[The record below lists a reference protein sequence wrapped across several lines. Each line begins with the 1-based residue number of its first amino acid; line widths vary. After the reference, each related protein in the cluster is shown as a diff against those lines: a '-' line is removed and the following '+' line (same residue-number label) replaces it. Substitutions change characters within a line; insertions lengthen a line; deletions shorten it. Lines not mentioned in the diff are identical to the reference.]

1 MLQNSGKLQEMNKI
15 SLQLFLKTELR
26 VLKMKGILK
35 KRLLT
40 LLWKQ
45 EKVNGLMLNLLVLY
59 YLAFPFY
66 LTNSPTDQFAHANWY
81 EITQI
86 NQAHY
91 RISLVL
97 SWSLMFY
104 VLMMK

>member
-15 SLQLFLKTELR
+15 GLQLFLKTELR

-45 EKVNGLMLNLLVLY
+45 EKVNRVMLKFVSIVLFS
-59 YLAFPFY
+59 LPF
-66 LTNSPTDQFAHANWY
+66 
-81 EITQI
+81 
-86 NQAHY
+86 
-91 RISLVL
+91 
-97 SWSLMFY
+97 
-104 VLMMK
+104 

>member
-45 EKVNGLMLNLLVLY
+45 GKVNRVMLKFVSIVLFS
-59 YLAFPFY
+59 LPF
-66 LTNSPTDQFAHANWY
+66 
-81 EITQI
+81 
-86 NQAHY
+86 
-91 RISLVL
+91 
-97 SWSLMFY
+97 
-104 VLMMK
+104 

>member
-15 SLQLFLKTELR
+15 SLQLFLKTKLR

-59 YLAFPFY
+59 YLAFPFKGEVFPQAMY
-66 LTNSPTDQFAHANWY
+66 VAPPVQGIWPTRPQTNLPMPT
-81 EITQI
+81 
-86 NQAHY
+86 
-91 RISLVL
+91 RMKSL
-97 SWSLMFY
+97 
-104 VLMMK
+104 K

>member
-26 VLKMKGILK
+26 MLKMKGILK

-45 EKVNGLMLNLLVLY
+45 EKVNRVMLKFVSIVLFS
-59 YLAFPFY
+59 LPF
-66 LTNSPTDQFAHANWY
+66 
-81 EITQI
+81 
-86 NQAHY
+86 
-91 RISLVL
+91 
-97 SWSLMFY
+97 
-104 VLMMK
+104 

>member
-35 KRLLT
+35 KRLLM

-45 EKVNGLMLNLLVLY
+45 EKVNRVMLKFVSIVLFS
-59 YLAFPFY
+59 LPF
-66 LTNSPTDQFAHANWY
+66 
-81 EITQI
+81 
-86 NQAHY
+86 
-91 RISLVL
+91 
-97 SWSLMFY
+97 
-104 VLMMK
+104 